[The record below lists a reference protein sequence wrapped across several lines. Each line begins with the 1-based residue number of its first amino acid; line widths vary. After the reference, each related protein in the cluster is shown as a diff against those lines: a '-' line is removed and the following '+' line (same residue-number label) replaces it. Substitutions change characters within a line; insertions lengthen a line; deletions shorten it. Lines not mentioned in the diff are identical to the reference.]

1 MTAPRSTRRT
11 AEPPDLRA
19 ASETGRDSTTAHPA
33 APGAAGG
40 AARGAAPAPCAAQ
53 TNPGHEE
60 GAAAE
65 ALRVLYL
72 SDIRFPIERANG
84 IQTIETCHALARRGL
99 SVTLLVRPDLVRP
112 PRDPLAFYGLPPAP
126 GLRIERARVAG
137 PPPLRRALYLARALA
152 RVAGRRETVVFTR
165 DLGAAA
171 LALRLPRGRRPPLV
185 YEAHGIAAEVAG
197 ALDAL
202 LAGARPASRAKR
214 QRLLA
219 RERLVW
225 TRADGYVA
233 ITRGLAQ
240 DLEAR
245 FGPRARLCVAADGVR
260 LAPDRRF
267 APPPPPDASRPPVIG
282 YAGHLYPW
290 KGADLLV
297 RALALLPSCRALIV
311 GGHPGE
317 TDRARLENL
326 AAALGIADRVE
337 LAGFVPPPQV
347 AAHLARADV
356 LVLPNPTSALSARWT
371 SPLKLFEYLAAGRPI
386 VASDLPA
393 FREVLAD
400 GENALLVPP
409 GDAAAI
415 AAAVAR
421 LLDDPALARGLARRA
436 WEDAARYTWEAR
448 AEAIEALL
456 REVVRGTA

>member
-1 MTAPRSTRRT
+1 MSP
-11 AEPPDLRA
+11 
-19 ASETGRDSTTAHPA
+19 
-33 APGAAGG
+33 
-40 AARGAAPAPCAAQ
+40 
-53 TNPGHEE
+53 
-60 GAAAE
+60 AAAE
-65 ALRVLYL
+65 PGGRDAREAPIVGRPAQSAPGPGERAAAGALRVLYL
-72 SDIRFPIERANG
+72 ADIRFPIERANG

-99 SVTLLVRPDLVRP
+99 AVTLLVRPDTRRP
-112 PRDPLAFYGLPPAP
+112 PRDPLLFYGLPPEP
-126 GLRIERARVAG
+126 GLRIERVPVAG
-137 PPPLRRALYLARALA
+137 PPPVRRALYLARALA
-152 RVAGRRETVVFTR
+152 RVAAGDDTVVFTR

-171 LALRLPRGRRPPLV
+171 LALRLPRRRRPPVV

-197 ALDAL
+197 ALDTL

-225 TRADGYVA
+225 TRADGYVT
-233 ITRGLAQ
+233 ITRGLAR

-245 FGPRARLCVAADGVR
+245 FGPRPRLRVIADGVR
-260 LAPDRRF
+260 LAPDRTF
-267 APPPPPDASRPPVIG
+267 SPPPPPAPSRRPVIG

-290 KGADLLV
+290 KGVDLLV
-297 RALALLPSCRALIV
+297 QALALLPSCRALIV

-317 TDRARLENL
+317 PDRARLADL

-356 LVLPNPTSALSARWT
+356 LVLPNPASALSAAWT

-421 LLDDPALARGLARRA
+421 LLDDAALARRLARRA

-448 AEAIEALL
+448 AAAIEGLL
-456 REVVRGTA
+456 REVVSDAG